1 MPFHWV
7 RFASSPPTQRRNEVR
22 QICQRH
28 GARLCDNEIFYG
40 GDDDSANALIEV
52 PDDPAK
58 QQALLADLGAVKA
71 VGKVNADEKEA
82 GKPPPPSHP

>member
-1 MPFHWV
+1 VPFHWV
-7 RFASSPPTQRRNEVR
+7 RIASSPPKQRRDEVR

-40 GDDDSANALIEV
+40 GDDSAHALIEV

-58 QQALLADLGAVKA
+58 QQALLADLGAVEA

-82 GKPPPPSHP
+82 GKSPPPSHP